1 MARERVSEIVA
12 EMVANVMSVA
22 VEPGDKV
29 AAGDV
34 VVLLES
40 MKMEIP
46 VIAEDD
52 GTVRAV
58 KIAPA
63 DVVQEGDVLLEL
75 RPHGLTSALAEGAGF
90 EPAADISASDRFQG
104 GSDRPLRHPSVPA
117 GVPTAPGQPRRG
129 GRPDYSEPPSSSS
142 TSS

>member
-22 VEPGDKV
+22 VQPVDKV
-29 AAGDV
+29 AVGDV

-75 RPHGLTSALAEGAGF
+75 VLT
-90 EPAADISASDRFQG
+90 D
-104 GSDRPLRHPSVPA
+104 
-117 GVPTAPGQPRRG
+117 
-129 GRPDYSEPPSSSS
+129 
-142 TSS
+142 